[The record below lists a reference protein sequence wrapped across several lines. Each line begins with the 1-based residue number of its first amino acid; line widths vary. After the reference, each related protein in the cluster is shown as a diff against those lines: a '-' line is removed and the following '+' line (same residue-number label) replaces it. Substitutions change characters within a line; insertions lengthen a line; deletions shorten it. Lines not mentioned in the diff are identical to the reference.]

1 MQVLK
6 EFATFAAR
14 KSKTLIQMKR
24 LFCLL
29 CCFFVLLIQCMAVR
43 YSLYYV
49 TSNVNLRDSP
59 FLDSEVICVIP
70 AGSNVIVTEYEHV
83 KFDSGFGRTLYID
96 ENIKG
101 WASTKHMKFIQ
112 DLTVDE
118 NGVFTKTGESYE
130 TDPQLDITNKT
141 SKPITVT
148 INGKDFSFGP
158 GAKQRIECEA
168 GTVSVMASAPGV
180 IPYIGKDYVEGN
192 STYSWEFFIRTT
204 YNHVRHSG
212 KNRKRK

>member
-14 KSKTLIQMKR
+14 NSKTLIQMKR

-168 GTVSVMASAPGV
+168 DEVV
-180 IPYIGKDYVEGN
+180 
-192 STYSWEFFIRTT
+192 
-204 YNHVRHSG
+204 
-212 KNRKRK
+212 